1 LKKVIS
7 TALSLVIADQI
18 LKFWIKTNMFL
29 GQEFKIF
36 DWFII
41 HFTENNGMAFGLE
54 FGGDTGKIIL
64 SLFRIVVVLW
74 GIYYVNELSKR
85 ALPNGVLVSLGLVIG
100 GAIGNIIDGIFYG
113 VLFNDSYNQ
122 IAEFLPATGG
132 YESLLKGRVVDM
144 FYFPLINTHLPD
156 WLPVFANKHFI
167 FFRPV
172 FNLADAGISV
182 GMILLILFYRKHFRK
197 INVCK

>member
-1 LKKVIS
+1 MKKVLT
-7 TALSLVIADQI
+7 TALLLLVVDQL

-54 FGGDTGKIIL
+54 FGGDSGKIIL
-64 SLFRIVVVLW
+64 SLFRIIVIVW
-74 GIYYVNELSKR
+74 GGSYITTLTKSK
-85 ALPNGVLVSLGLVIG
+85 LPNGLLIALGLVLG
-100 GAIGNIIDGIFYG
+100 GAIGNIIDGVFYG

-122 IAEFLPATGG
+122 IAEFLPAVGG
-132 YESLLKGRVVDM
+132 YSTFLMGKVVDM
-144 FYFPLINTHLPD
+144 FYFPIINTHFPN
-156 WLPVFANKHFI
+156 WLPFFGGEHFI

-172 FNLADAGISV
+172 FNIADAGISV
-182 GMILLILFYRKHFRK
+182 GMFMLILFYRKHFR
-197 INVCK
+197 

>member
-1 LKKVIS
+1 LRKVLF
-7 TALSLVIADQI
+7 TTLALVLADQI

-54 FGGDTGKIIL
+54 FGGETGKVLL
-64 SLFRIVVVLW
+64 SIFRVIVVVW
-74 GIYYVNELSKR
+74 GVYYVNELTKKS
-85 ALPNGVLVSLGLVIG
+85 LPNGVLISLGLVIG
-100 GAIGNIIDGIFYG
+100 GAIGNIIDGVFYG
-113 VLFNDSYNQ
+113 VFFNDSYNK
-122 IAEFLPATGG
+122 IAEFLPSSGG
-132 YESLLKGRVVDM
+132 YEGLLKGKVVDM

-156 WLPVFANKHFI
+156 WLPFFANKHFV

-182 GMILLILFYRKHFRK
+182 GMILLILFYRKHFR
-197 INVCK
+197 

>member
-1 LKKVIS
+1 LKKVLT
-7 TALSLVIADQI
+7 TALLLLVLDQL

-29 GQEFKIF
+29 GQEFRIF

-64 SLFRIVVVLW
+64 SVFRIIVIAW
-74 GIYYVNELSKR
+74 GFTYINTLTKTS
-85 ALPNGVLVSLGLVIG
+85 LPNGLLVALGLVFG
-100 GAIGNIIDGIFYG
+100 GAIGNIIDGVFYG

-122 IAEFLPATGG
+122 IAEFLPAVGG
-132 YESLLKGRVVDM
+132 YSTFLMGKVVDM
-144 FYFPLINTHLPD
+144 FYFPLINTHFPN
-156 WLPVFANKHFI
+156 WIPFFGGEHFI

-172 FNLADAGISV
+172 FNIADAGISV
-182 GMILLILFYRKHFRK
+182 GMFVLILFYRKHFR
-197 INVCK
+197 

>member
-1 LKKVIS
+1 MKKVIS

-100 GAIGNIIDGIFYG
+100 GAIGNIIDGVFYG

-144 FYFPLINTHLPD
+144 FYFPIVNTHLPD
-156 WLPVFANKHFI
+156 WFPFFANKHFI

-182 GMILLILFYRKHFRK
+182 GMILLILFYRKHFR
-197 INVCK
+197 

>member
-1 LKKVIS
+1 LKKVLT
-7 TALSLVIADQI
+7 TALLLLVVDQL

-64 SLFRIVVVLW
+64 SLFRIIVIVW
-74 GIYYVNELSKR
+74 GGSYIATLTKSK
-85 ALPNGVLVSLGLVIG
+85 LPNGLLISLGLVFG
-100 GAIGNIIDGIFYG
+100 GAIGNIVDGVFYG

-122 IAEFLPATGG
+122 ISEFLPAVGG
-132 YESLLKGRVVDM
+132 YSTFLMGKVVDM
-144 FYFPLINTHLPD
+144 FYFPLINTHFPN
-156 WLPVFANKHFI
+156 WLPFFGGEHFI

-172 FNLADAGISV
+172 FNIADAGISV
-182 GMILLILFYRKHFRK
+182 GMFVLILFYRKHFS
-197 INVCK
+197 

>member
-1 LKKVIS
+1 MKKVIS

-100 GAIGNIIDGIFYG
+100 GAIGNIIDGVFYG

-182 GMILLILFYRKHFRK
+182 GMILLILFYRKNFR
-197 INVCK
+197 

>member
-1 LKKVIS
+1 LKKVLT
-7 TALSLVIADQI
+7 TALLLLVVDQL

-64 SLFRIVVVLW
+64 SLFRIIVIVW
-74 GIYYVNELSKR
+74 GFSYIATLTKSK
-85 ALPNGVLVSLGLVIG
+85 LPNGLLISLGLVFG
-100 GAIGNIIDGIFYG
+100 GAIGNIVDGVFYG

-122 IAEFLPATGG
+122 IAEFLPAVGG
-132 YESLLKGRVVDM
+132 YSTFLMGKVVDM
-144 FYFPLINTHLPD
+144 FYFPLINTHFPN
-156 WLPVFANKHFI
+156 WLPFFGGEHFI

-172 FNLADAGISV
+172 FNVADAGISV
-182 GMILLILFYRKHFRK
+182 GMFVLILFYRKHFS
-197 INVCK
+197 

>member
-1 LKKVIS
+1 MKKVLT
-7 TALSLVIADQI
+7 TALLLLVVDQL

-64 SLFRIVVVLW
+64 SLFRIIVIVW
-74 GIYYVNELSKR
+74 GGSYITTLTKSK
-85 ALPNGVLVSLGLVIG
+85 LPNGLLIALGLVFG
-100 GAIGNIIDGIFYG
+100 GAIGNIIDGVFYG

-122 IAEFLPATGG
+122 IAEFLPAVGG
-132 YESLLKGRVVDM
+132 YSTFLMGKVVDM
-144 FYFPLINTHLPD
+144 FYFPIINTHFPD
-156 WLPVFANKHFI
+156 WLPFFGGEHFI

-172 FNLADAGISV
+172 FNIADAGISV
-182 GMILLILFYRKHFRK
+182 GMFMLILFYRKHFR
-197 INVCK
+197 

>member
-1 LKKVIS
+1 LKKVLT
-7 TALSLVIADQI
+7 TALLLLVVDQL

-64 SLFRIVVVLW
+64 SLFRIIVIVW
-74 GIYYVNELSKR
+74 GFSYITTLTKSK
-85 ALPNGVLVSLGLVIG
+85 LPNGLLISLGLVFG
-100 GAIGNIIDGIFYG
+100 GAIGNIIDGVFYG

-122 IAEFLPATGG
+122 IAEFLPAVGG
-132 YESLLKGRVVDM
+132 YSTFLMGKVVDM
-144 FYFPLINTHLPD
+144 FYFPIINTHFPN
-156 WLPVFANKHFI
+156 WLPFFGGEHFI

-172 FNLADAGISV
+172 FNIADAGISV
-182 GMILLILFYRKHFRK
+182 GMFVLILFYRKHFS
-197 INVCK
+197 

>member
-1 LKKVIS
+1 MKKVIS

-64 SLFRIVVVLW
+64 SLFRIVVVFW

-100 GAIGNIIDGIFYG
+100 GAIGNIIDGVFYG

-182 GMILLILFYRKHFRK
+182 GMILLILLYRKHFR
-197 INVCK
+197 

>member
-1 LKKVIS
+1 MKKVLT
-7 TALSLVIADQI
+7 TALLLLVLDQL

-29 GQEFKIF
+29 GQEFRIF

-64 SLFRIVVVLW
+64 SVFRIIVIVW
-74 GIYYVNELSKR
+74 GFTYINTLTKTS
-85 ALPNGVLVSLGLVIG
+85 LPNGLLVALGLVFG
-100 GAIGNIIDGIFYG
+100 GAIGNIVDGVFYG

-122 IAEFLPATGG
+122 IAEFLPAVGG
-132 YESLLKGRVVDM
+132 YSTFLMGKVVDM
-144 FYFPLINTHLPD
+144 FYFPLINTHFPN
-156 WLPVFANKHFI
+156 WIPFFGGEHFI

-172 FNLADAGISV
+172 FNIADAGISV
-182 GMILLILFYRKHFRK
+182 GMFVLILFYRKHFR
-197 INVCK
+197 

>member
-1 LKKVIS
+1 MKKVLT
-7 TALSLVIADQI
+7 TALLLLVVDQL

-64 SLFRIVVVLW
+64 SVFRIIVIAW
-74 GIYYVNELSKR
+74 GFTYINTLTKTS
-85 ALPNGVLVSLGLVIG
+85 LPNGLLVALGLVFG
-100 GAIGNIIDGIFYG
+100 GAIGNIIDGVFYG

-122 IAEFLPATGG
+122 IAEFLPAVGG
-132 YESLLKGRVVDM
+132 YSTFLMGKVVDM
-144 FYFPLINTHLPD
+144 FYFPLINNHFPN
-156 WLPVFANKHFI
+156 WIPFFGGEHFI

-172 FNLADAGISV
+172 FNIADAGISV
-182 GMILLILFYRKHFRK
+182 GMFVLILFYRNHFS
-197 INVCK
+197 

>member
-1 LKKVIS
+1 MKKVLT
-7 TALSLVIADQI
+7 TALFLLVVDQL

-64 SLFRIVVVLW
+64 SLFRIIVIVW
-74 GIYYVNELSKR
+74 GFYYITTLTKSK
-85 ALPNGVLVSLGLVIG
+85 LPNGLLIALGLVFG
-100 GAIGNIIDGIFYG
+100 GAIGNIIDGVFYG

-122 IAEFLPATGG
+122 IAEFLPAIGG
-132 YESLLKGRVVDM
+132 YSTFLMGKVVDM
-144 FYFPLINTHLPD
+144 FYFPLINTHFPN
-156 WLPVFANKHFI
+156 WLPFFGGEHFI

-172 FNLADAGISV
+172 FNIADAGISV
-182 GMILLILFYRKHFRK
+182 GMFMLILFYRKHFR
-197 INVCK
+197 

>member
-1 LKKVIS
+1 MKKVLT
-7 TALSLVIADQI
+7 TALLLLVVDQL

-64 SLFRIVVVLW
+64 SLFRIIVIVW
-74 GIYYVNELSKR
+74 GFSYITTLTKSK
-85 ALPNGVLVSLGLVIG
+85 LPNGLLIALGLVFG
-100 GAIGNIIDGIFYG
+100 GAIGNIIDGVFYG

-122 IAEFLPATGG
+122 IAEFLPAVGG
-132 YESLLKGRVVDM
+132 YSTFLMGKVVDM
-144 FYFPLINTHLPD
+144 FYFPLINTHFPD
-156 WLPVFANKHFI
+156 WLPFFGGEHFI

-172 FNLADAGISV
+172 FNIADAGISV
-182 GMILLILFYRKHFRK
+182 GMFMLILFYRKYFR
-197 INVCK
+197 

>member
-1 LKKVIS
+1 MKKVIS

-100 GAIGNIIDGIFYG
+100 GAIGNIIDGVFYG

-144 FYFPLINTHLPD
+144 FYFPIINTHLPD
-156 WLPVFANKHFI
+156 WFPFFANKHFI

-182 GMILLILFYRKHFRK
+182 GMILLILFYRKHFR
-197 INVCK
+197 

>member
-1 LKKVIS
+1 MKKVLT
-7 TALSLVIADQI
+7 TALLLLVLDQL

-29 GQEFKIF
+29 GQEFRIF

-64 SLFRIVVVLW
+64 SVFRIIVIVW
-74 GIYYVNELSKR
+74 GFTYINTLTKTS
-85 ALPNGVLVSLGLVIG
+85 LPNGLLVALGLVFG
-100 GAIGNIIDGIFYG
+100 GAIGNIVDGVFYG

-122 IAEFLPATGG
+122 IAEFLPAVGG
-132 YESLLKGRVVDM
+132 YSTFLMGKVVDM
-144 FYFPLINTHLPD
+144 FYFPLINTHFPN
-156 WLPVFANKHFI
+156 WIPFFGGEHFI

-172 FNLADAGISV
+172 FNIADAGISV
-182 GMILLILFYRKHFRK
+182 GMFVLILFYRKYFR
-197 INVCK
+197 

>member
-1 LKKVIS
+1 MKKVLT
-7 TALSLVIADQI
+7 TALLLLVVDQL

-64 SLFRIVVVLW
+64 SLFRIIVIVW
-74 GIYYVNELSKR
+74 GFSYITTLTKSK
-85 ALPNGVLVSLGLVIG
+85 LPNGLLIALGLVFG
-100 GAIGNIIDGIFYG
+100 GAIGNIIDGVFYG

-122 IAEFLPATGG
+122 IAEFLPAVGG
-132 YESLLKGRVVDM
+132 YSTFLMGKVVDM
-144 FYFPLINTHLPD
+144 FYFPLINTHFPD
-156 WLPVFANKHFI
+156 WLPFFGGEHFI

-172 FNLADAGISV
+172 FNIADAGISV
-182 GMILLILFYRKHFRK
+182 GMFMLILFYRKHFR
-197 INVCK
+197 

>member
-1 LKKVIS
+1 LKKVLT
-7 TALSLVIADQI
+7 TALFLLVVDQL

-64 SLFRIVVVLW
+64 SLFRIIVIVW
-74 GIYYVNELSKR
+74 GFYYITTLTKSK
-85 ALPNGVLVSLGLVIG
+85 LPNGLLIALGLVFG
-100 GAIGNIIDGIFYG
+100 GAIGNIIDGVFYG

-122 IAEFLPATGG
+122 IAEFLPAIGG
-132 YESLLKGRVVDM
+132 YSTFLMGKVVDM
-144 FYFPLINTHLPD
+144 FYFPLINTHFPN
-156 WLPVFANKHFI
+156 WLPFFGGEHFI

-172 FNLADAGISV
+172 FNIADAGISV
-182 GMILLILFYRKHFRK
+182 GMFMLILFYRKHFR
-197 INVCK
+197 

>member
-1 LKKVIS
+1 MKKVLT
-7 TALSLVIADQI
+7 TALLLLVVDQL

-64 SLFRIVVVLW
+64 SLFRIIVIVW
-74 GIYYVNELSKR
+74 GFSYITTLTKSK
-85 ALPNGVLVSLGLVIG
+85 LPNGLLIALGLVFG
-100 GAIGNIIDGIFYG
+100 GAIGNIIDGVFYG

-122 IAEFLPATGG
+122 IAEFLPAVGG
-132 YESLLKGRVVDM
+132 YSTFLMGKVVDM
-144 FYFPLINTHLPD
+144 FYFPLINTHFPN
-156 WLPVFANKHFI
+156 WLPLFGGEHFI

-172 FNLADAGISV
+172 FNIADAGISV
-182 GMILLILFYRKHFRK
+182 GMFVLILFYRKHFR
-197 INVCK
+197 

>member
-1 LKKVIS
+1 MKKVLT
-7 TALSLVIADQI
+7 TALLLLVVDQL

-64 SLFRIVVVLW
+64 SLFRIIVIVW
-74 GIYYVNELSKR
+74 GFSYITTLTKSK
-85 ALPNGVLVSLGLVIG
+85 LPNGLLIALGLVFG
-100 GAIGNIIDGIFYG
+100 GAIGNIIDGVFYG

-122 IAEFLPATGG
+122 IAEFLPAVGG
-132 YESLLKGRVVDM
+132 YSTFLMGKVVDM
-144 FYFPLINTHLPD
+144 FYFPLINTHFPN
-156 WLPVFANKHFI
+156 WLPFFGGEHFI

-172 FNLADAGISV
+172 FNIADAGISV
-182 GMILLILFYRKHFRK
+182 GMFMLILFYRKHFR
-197 INVCK
+197 

>member
-1 LKKVIS
+1 MKKVLT
-7 TALSLVIADQI
+7 TALLLLVVDQL

-54 FGGDTGKIIL
+54 FGGDAGKIIL
-64 SLFRIVVVLW
+64 SLFRIIVIVW
-74 GIYYVNELSKR
+74 GFSYITTLTKSK
-85 ALPNGVLVSLGLVIG
+85 LPNGLLIALGLVFG
-100 GAIGNIIDGIFYG
+100 GAIGNIIDGVFYG

-122 IAEFLPATGG
+122 IAEFLPAVGG
-132 YESLLKGRVVDM
+132 YSTFLMGKVVDM
-144 FYFPLINTHLPD
+144 FYFPLINTHFPN
-156 WLPVFANKHFI
+156 WLPLFGGEHFI

-172 FNLADAGISV
+172 FNIADAGISV
-182 GMILLILFYRKHFRK
+182 GMFVLILFYRKHFR
-197 INVCK
+197 

>member
-1 LKKVIS
+1 LKKVLT
-7 TALSLVIADQI
+7 TALLLLVVDQL

-54 FGGDTGKIIL
+54 FGGDTGKIML
-64 SLFRIVVVLW
+64 SLFRIIVIVW
-74 GIYYVNELSKR
+74 GFSYITTLTKSK
-85 ALPNGVLVSLGLVIG
+85 LPNGLLIALGLVFG
-100 GAIGNIIDGIFYG
+100 GAIGNIIDGVFYG

-122 IAEFLPATGG
+122 IAEFLPAVGG
-132 YESLLKGRVVDM
+132 YSTFLMGKVVDM
-144 FYFPLINTHLPD
+144 FYFPLINTHFPD
-156 WLPVFANKHFI
+156 WLPFFGGEHFI

-172 FNLADAGISV
+172 FNIADAGISV
-182 GMILLILFYRKHFRK
+182 GMFMLILFYRKHFR
-197 INVCK
+197 

>member
-1 LKKVIS
+1 LKKVLT
-7 TALSLVIADQI
+7 TALLLLVVDQL

-64 SLFRIVVVLW
+64 SLFRIIVIVW
-74 GIYYVNELSKR
+74 GFSYITTLTKSK
-85 ALPNGVLVSLGLVIG
+85 LPNGLLIALGLVFG
-100 GAIGNIIDGIFYG
+100 GAIGNIIDGVFYG

-122 IAEFLPATGG
+122 IAEFLPAVGG
-132 YESLLKGRVVDM
+132 YSTFLMGKVVDM
-144 FYFPLINTHLPD
+144 FYFPLINTHFPN
-156 WLPVFANKHFI
+156 WLPFFGGEHFI

-172 FNLADAGISV
+172 FNIADAGISV
-182 GMILLILFYRKHFRK
+182 GMFVLILFYRKHFS
-197 INVCK
+197 

>member
-1 LKKVIS
+1 MKKVIS

-54 FGGDTGKIIL
+54 FGGETGKIIL

-100 GAIGNIIDGIFYG
+100 GAIGNIIDGVFYG

-156 WLPVFANKHFI
+156 WFPFFANKHFI

-182 GMILLILFYRKHFRK
+182 GMILLILFYRKHFR
-197 INVCK
+197 

>member
-1 LKKVIS
+1 LKKVLT
-7 TALSLVIADQI
+7 TALLLLVVDQL

-64 SLFRIVVVLW
+64 SLFRIIVIVW
-74 GIYYVNELSKR
+74 GFYYITTLTKSK
-85 ALPNGVLVSLGLVIG
+85 LPNGLLIALGLVFG
-100 GAIGNIIDGIFYG
+100 GAIGNIIDGVFYG

-122 IAEFLPATGG
+122 IAEFLPAVGG
-132 YESLLKGRVVDM
+132 YSTFLMGKVVDM
-144 FYFPLINTHLPD
+144 FYFPLINTHFPD
-156 WLPVFANKHFI
+156 WLPFFGGEHFI

-172 FNLADAGISV
+172 FNIADAGISV
-182 GMILLILFYRKHFRK
+182 GMFMLILFYRKHFR
-197 INVCK
+197 

>member
-1 LKKVIS
+1 MKKVLT
-7 TALSLVIADQI
+7 TALLLLVLDQL

-29 GQEFKIF
+29 GQEFRIF

-64 SLFRIVVVLW
+64 SVFRIIVIAW
-74 GIYYVNELSKR
+74 GFTYINTLTKTS
-85 ALPNGVLVSLGLVIG
+85 LPNGLLVALGLVFG
-100 GAIGNIIDGIFYG
+100 GAIGNVIDGVFYG

-122 IAEFLPATGG
+122 IAEFLPAVGG
-132 YESLLKGRVVDM
+132 YSTFLMGKVVDM
-144 FYFPLINTHLPD
+144 FYFPLINTHFPN
-156 WLPVFANKHFI
+156 WIPFFGGEHFI

-172 FNLADAGISV
+172 FNIADAGISV
-182 GMILLILFYRKHFRK
+182 GMFVLILFYRKHFR
-197 INVCK
+197 

>member
-1 LKKVIS
+1 MKKVLT
-7 TALSLVIADQI
+7 TALLLLVVDQL

-54 FGGDTGKIIL
+54 FGGNTGKIIL
-64 SLFRIVVVLW
+64 SLFRIIVIVW
-74 GIYYVNELSKR
+74 GFSYITTLTKSK
-85 ALPNGVLVSLGLVIG
+85 LPNGLLIALGLVFG
-100 GAIGNIIDGIFYG
+100 GAIGNIIDGVFYG

-122 IAEFLPATGG
+122 IAEFLPAVGG
-132 YESLLKGRVVDM
+132 YSTFLMGKVVDM
-144 FYFPLINTHLPD
+144 FYFPLINTHFPD
-156 WLPVFANKHFI
+156 WLPFFGGEHFI

-182 GMILLILFYRKHFRK
+182 GMFMLILFYRKHFR
-197 INVCK
+197 